1 MIQCRRKKIITT
13 TICNLLP
20 GLLFAQDSGLAGEIG
35 GLQQTLNTV
44 YNAMIVNCSELI
56 GVGRGIAGLGALC
69 YISYRVWGHIAR
81 AEPID
86 FYPLLRPFA
95 IGLAITLFPA
105 VISAIN
111 GLMQPTVAGT
121 AALVTDSNQAVANLL
136 AQKQAALQQSNDW
149 QMYVGSS
156 GNGDEE
162 KWEQLSGDADNGAL
176 SSLSNPIKF
185 QLAKASYNLK
195 NSIKV
200 WLSELLQVLFE
211 AAALCINTVR
221 TFYLIILAIIGPLVF
236 GLSVF
241 DGLHH
246 ILIGWFARYIN
257 VFLWLP
263 IANIFGSLINQIQQQ
278 MLQLDIAQLQATG
291 QTTFGSTD
299 AAYLIFLILAIV
311 GYFTVPSV
319 ANYIINAGSMGG
331 HLSKTTNLFNSA
343 VNTTTTVTTTAVSAA
358 AKEIAAAVGEAM
370 EKSKEMQRV
379 ETYFQKPGD
388 I

>member
-1 MIQCRRKKIITT
+1 MIKCKVKMITT
-13 TICNLLP
+13 TVVCMVLP
-20 GLLFAQDSGLAGEIG
+20 GLLLAQDSGLAGEIG
-35 GLQQTLNTV
+35 GLQATLNTV

-56 GVGRGIAGLGALC
+56 GVGRGIAGFGALC

-86 FYPLLRPFA
+86 FFPLLRPFA
-95 IGLAITLFPA
+95 IGLAISFFPA
-105 VISAIN
+105 VISLLN
-111 GLMQPTVAGT
+111 GVMQPTVAGT

-136 AQKQAALQQSNDW
+136 AQKQAALQQSADW

-162 KWEQLSGDADNGAL
+162 KWEQLSGDADNGTL

-211 AAALCINTVR
+211 AAALCINTIR

-246 ILIGWFARYIN
+246 ILMAWFARYLN

-278 MLQLDIAQLQATG
+278 MLQLDIAQLQASG
-291 QTTFGSTD
+291 QTSFGSTD

-331 HLSKTTNLFNSA
+331 HLSKATNQFNSA
-343 VNTTTTVTTTAVSAA
+343 VNTTSTVIAGAA
-358 AKEIAAAVGEAM
+358 QEIGAAVEKAM
-370 EKSKEMQRV
+370 EKSDHKAE
-379 ETYFQKPGD
+379 YNPYNNKPGN

>member
-1 MIQCRRKKIITT
+1 MITT
-13 TICNLLP
+13 TVVCMVLP
-20 GLLFAQDSGLAGEIG
+20 ALLFAQDSGLAGEIG
-35 GLQQTLNTV
+35 GLQATLNTV

-56 GVGRGIAGLGALC
+56 GIGRGIAGFGALC
-69 YISYRVWGHIAR
+69 YIAYRVWGHIAR

-86 FYPLLRPFA
+86 FFPLLRPFA

-105 VISAIN
+105 VIGLLN
-111 GLMQPTVAGT
+111 GVMQPTVAGT

-136 AQKQAALQQSNDW
+136 AQKQAALQQSSDW

-176 SSLSNPIKF
+176 SGLSNPIKF

-246 ILIGWFARYIN
+246 ILTAWFARYLN

-278 MLQLDIAQLQATG
+278 MLQLDIAQLQASG
-291 QTTFGSTD
+291 QTSFGSTD

-331 HLSKTTNLFNSA
+331 HLAKATNQFNSA
-343 VNTTTTVTTTAVSAA
+343 VNTTSTVIAGAA
-358 AKEIAAAVGEAM
+358 QEIGAAVGKAM
-370 EKSKEMQRV
+370 EKSDNKAE
-379 ETYFQKPGD
+379 YNPYKNKPGE

>member
-1 MIQCRRKKIITT
+1 
-13 TICNLLP
+13 
-20 GLLFAQDSGLAGEIG
+20 
-35 GLQQTLNTV
+35 
-44 YNAMIVNCSELI
+44 
-56 GVGRGIAGLGALC
+56 
-69 YISYRVWGHIAR
+69 
-81 AEPID
+81 
-86 FYPLLRPFA
+86 LLRPFA

-136 AQKQAALQQSNDW
+136 AQKQAALQQSADW

-162 KWEQLSGDADNGAL
+162 KWEQLSGDASNGAL

-299 AAYLIFLILAIV
+299 AAYMIFLILAIV

-319 ANYIINAGSMGG
+319 ANYIINAGSMGA
-331 HLSKTTNLFNSA
+331 HLSKTTNQFNSA
-343 VNTTTTVTTTAVSAA
+343 VNMTSTVATTAISAA
-358 AKEIAAAVGEAM
+358 ATQIAGAVKEAM
-370 EKSKEMQRV
+370 EKSKDMQRP
-379 ETYFQKPGD
+379 ESYYPKSGD
-388 I
+388 F

>member
-1 MIQCRRKKIITT
+1 MKKCVRKA
-13 TICNLLP
+13 
-20 GLLFAQDSGLAGEIG
+20 LFLGSVGMLFFPFVSQAQDSGLAGEIG
-35 GLQQTLNTV
+35 GLQATLNTV

-56 GVGRGIAGLGALC
+56 GIGRGIAGFGALC
-69 YISYRVWGHIAR
+69 YIGYRVWGHIAR

-86 FYPLLRPFA
+86 FFPLLRPFSV
-95 IGLAITLFPA
+95 GLALTLFPSL
-105 VISAIN
+105 ISLLN
-111 GLMQPTVAGT
+111 LLMQPTVAGT

-176 SSLSNPIKF
+176 SGLSNPIKF

-246 ILIGWFARYIN
+246 ILVAWFARYLN

-278 MLQLDIAQLQATG
+278 MLQLDIAQLQASG
-291 QTTFGSTD
+291 QTSFGSTD

-319 ANYIINAGSMGG
+319 ANYIINAGGGMGG
-331 HLSKTTNLFNSA
+331 HLLKTTDQFSSA
-343 VNTTTTVTTTAVSAA
+343 VNTTTTMVTSAA
-358 AKEIAAAVGEAM
+358 MGQG
-370 EKSKEMQRV
+370 SR
-379 ETYFQKPGD
+379 
-388 I
+388 

>member
-1 MIQCRRKKIITT
+1 
-13 TICNLLP
+13 
-20 GLLFAQDSGLAGEIG
+20 
-35 GLQQTLNTV
+35 
-44 YNAMIVNCSELI
+44 
-56 GVGRGIAGLGALC
+56 
-69 YISYRVWGHIAR
+69 
-81 AEPID
+81 
-86 FYPLLRPFA
+86 
-95 IGLAITLFPA
+95 
-105 VISAIN
+105 
-111 GLMQPTVAGT
+111 
-121 AALVTDSNQAVANLL
+121 
-136 AQKQAALQQSNDW
+136 
-149 QMYVGSS
+149 MYVGSS

-176 SSLSNPIKF
+176 SGLSNPIKF

-211 AAALCINTVR
+211 AAALCINTIR
-221 TFYLIILAIIGPLVF
+221 TFYLIILAILGPLVF

-246 ILIGWFARYIN
+246 VLINWLARYIN

-299 AAYLIFLILAIV
+299 AAYLIFLIMAIV

-319 ANYIINAGSMGG
+319 ANYIIHAGGAGG

-343 VNTTTTVTTTAVSAA
+343 VNTTSTVVTSAA
-358 AKEIAAAVGEAM
+358 MEVGAAVDKAM
-370 EKSKEMQRV
+370 EKWKDDTEASPSTTPEDRQR
-379 ETYFQKPGD
+379 
-388 I
+388 

>member
-1 MIQCRRKKIITT
+1 MVIATT
-13 TICNLLP
+13 VCIGLP
-20 GLLFAQDSGLAGEIG
+20 GVIFAQDSGLAGEIG
-35 GLQQTLNTV
+35 GLQVTLNSV
-44 YNAMIVNCSELI
+44 YKAMIVNCSELI
-56 GVGRGIAGLGALC
+56 GVGRGIAGFGALW
-69 YISYRVWGHIAR
+69 YIAYRVWGHIGR

-86 FYPLLRPFA
+86 FFPLLRPFA
-95 IGLAITLFPA
+95 IGLAITLFPS
-105 VISAIN
+105 VIGLMN
-111 GLMQPTVAGT
+111 GIMQPTVAGT

-136 AQKQAALQQSNDW
+136 AQKQAALQQSSDW

-162 KWEQLSGDADNGAL
+162 KWEQLSGDASTGTL
-176 SSLSNPIKF
+176 SGLSNPIKF

-246 ILIGWFARYIN
+246 ILTAWFARYIN

-278 MLQLDIAQLQATG
+278 MLQLDIAQLQSSG
-291 QTTFGSTD
+291 QTNFGSTD

-319 ANYIINAGSMGG
+319 ANYVINAGGMGA
-331 HLSKTTNLFNSA
+331 HLQKSTDHFNSA
-343 VNTTTTVTTTAVSAA
+343 VNTTSTRISASA
-358 AKEIAAAVGEAM
+358 TEVRAEMNEAM
-370 EKSKEMQRV
+370 KKMNEMFSKDPSNRS
-379 ETYFQKPGD
+379 PGN

>member
-1 MIQCRRKKIITT
+1 MNSCARK
-13 TICNLLP
+13 
-20 GLLFAQDSGLAGEIG
+20 GLSIGFVGIVCFPLMSQAQDSGLAGNIG
-35 GLQQTLNTV
+35 GLQTTLNTV

-56 GVGRGIAGLGALC
+56 GIGRGIAGFGALC
-69 YISYRVWGHIAR
+69 YIAYRVWGHIAR

-86 FYPLLRPFA
+86 FFPLLRPFA
-95 IGLAITLFPA
+95 IGLAITFFPA
-105 VISAIN
+105 CIALLNSV
-111 GLMQPTVAGT
+111 MQPTVAGT
-121 AALVTDSNQAVANLL
+121 AALVTDSNQAVAALL
-136 AQKQAALQQSNDW
+136 QQKQLALQQSSDW
-149 QMYVGSS
+149 QMYVGST
-156 GNGDEE
+156 GNGDEV
-162 KWEQLSGDADNGAL
+162 KWEQLSGDASTGAL
-176 SSLSNPIKF
+176 SGLSNPIKF

-221 TFYLIILAIIGPLVF
+221 TFYLIILAILGPLVF

-246 ILIGWFARYIN
+246 ILTAWFARYLN

-291 QTTFGSTD
+291 QTSFGSTD
-299 AAYLIFLILAIV
+299 AAYMIFLILAIV

-319 ANYIINAGSMGG
+319 ANYIIHAGNMGG
-331 HLSKTTNLFNSA
+331 HLSKTTNQYNTV
-343 VNTTTTVTTTAVSAA
+343 VNGAATAVATAA
-358 AKEIAAAVGEAM
+358 
-370 EKSKEMQRV
+370 
-379 ETYFQKPGD
+379 TL
-388 I
+388 

>member
-1 MIQCRRKKIITT
+1 MIQCSVKRITT
-13 TICNLLP
+13 TVVCICLP

-35 GLQQTLNTV
+35 GLQATLNMV

-56 GVGRGIAGLGALC
+56 GIGRGIAGFGALC
-69 YISYRVWGHIAR
+69 YIAYRVWGHIAR

-86 FYPLLRPFA
+86 FFPLLRPFA

-105 VISAIN
+105 VIGLIN
-111 GLMQPTVAGT
+111 GIMQPTVAGT
-121 AALVTDSNQAVANLL
+121 AALVTDSNQAVASLL

-149 QMYVGSS
+149 QMYVGSG

-278 MLQLDIAQLQATG
+278 MLQLDIAQLQASG
-291 QTTFGSTD
+291 QTSFGSTD

-331 HLSKTTNLFNSA
+331 HLSKATNQFNSA
-343 VNTTTTVTTTAVSAA
+343 VNTTTTAITNAA
-358 AKEIAAAVGEAM
+358 TEIGAAVEKAM
-370 EKSKEMQRV
+370 EKSDSKPE
-379 ETYFQKPGD
+379 YNPYNNKPGD

>member
-1 MIQCRRKKIITT
+1 MKKIITT
-13 TICNLLP
+13 ALCALLP

-56 GVGRGIAGLGALC
+56 GVGRGIAGFGALC

-136 AQKQAALQQSNDW
+136 AQKQAALQQSADW

-162 KWEQLSGDADNGAL
+162 KWEQLSGDASSGAL

-246 ILIGWFARYIN
+246 ILTGWFARYIN

-331 HLSKTTNLFNSA
+331 HLAKTTNQFNSA
-343 VNTTTTVTTTAVSAA
+343 VNATSTVATMAVTAA
-358 AKEIAAAVGEAM
+358 ATTIAAAVEQAM
-370 EKSKEMQRV
+370 EKSKNMQRP
-379 ETYFQKPGD
+379 ESYYPKPGD
-388 I
+388 L

>member
-1 MIQCRRKKIITT
+1 MITMTVVYIV
-13 TICNLLP
+13 LP
-20 GLLFAQDSGLAGEIG
+20 GLIFAQDSGLAGEIG
-35 GLQQTLNTV
+35 GLQTTLNTV
-44 YNAMIVNCSELI
+44 YNAMIGNCSELI
-56 GVGRGIAGLGALC
+56 GVGRGIAGFGALW
-69 YISYRVWGHIAR
+69 YIAYRIWGHIAR

-86 FYPLLRPFA
+86 FFPLLRPFA
-95 IGLAITLFPA
+95 IGLAITLLPA
-105 VISAIN
+105 LIRSLN
-111 GLMQPTVAGT
+111 LFMQPVGAGT
-121 AALVTDSNQAVANLL
+121 TALVTDSNQAVANLL
-136 AQKQAALQQSNDW
+136 AQKQAALQQSSDW
-149 QMYVGSS
+149 QMYVGST

-162 KWEQLSGDADNGAL
+162 KWEQLSGNADNGAL
-176 SSLSNPIKF
+176 SGLSNPIKF

-246 ILIGWFARYIN
+246 ILVAWFARYIN

-278 MLQLDIAQLQATG
+278 MLQLDITQLQSTG
-291 QTTFGSTD
+291 QTTFGATD
-299 AAYLIFLILAIV
+299 AAYLIFLILGIV

-331 HLSKTTNLFNSA
+331 HLSKTTSMA
-343 VNTTTTVTTTAVSAA
+343 GGATTQVIQKSVAA
-358 AKEIAAAVGEAM
+358 RGAELGL
-370 EKSKEMQRV
+370 
-379 ETYFQKPGD
+379 
-388 I
+388 

>member
-1 MIQCRRKKIITT
+1 MV
-13 TICNLLP
+13 LP

-56 GVGRGIAGLGALC
+56 GVGRGIAGFGALC
-69 YISYRVWGHIAR
+69 YIAYRVWGHLAR

-86 FYPLLRPFA
+86 FFPLLRPFA
-95 IGLAITLFPA
+95 IGLAISFFPA
-105 VISAIN
+105 VISLLN
-111 GLMQPTVAGT
+111 GVMQPTVAGT

-136 AQKQAALQQSNDW
+136 AQKQAALQQSADW

-162 KWEQLSGDADNGAL
+162 KWEQLSGDADNGTL

-211 AAALCINTVR
+211 AAALCINTIR

-246 ILIGWFARYIN
+246 ILMAWFARYLN

-278 MLQLDIAQLQATG
+278 MLQLDIAQLQASG
-291 QTTFGSTD
+291 QTSFGSTD

-331 HLSKTTNLFNSA
+331 HLAKATNQFNSA
-343 VNTTTTVTTTAVSAA
+343 VNSTSTVIAGAA
-358 AKEIAAAVGEAM
+358 QEIGAAVGKAM
-370 EKSKEMQRV
+370 EKSDNKSE
-379 ETYFQKPGD
+379 YNPYKNKPGN